1 MTNHHGYRVAAFI
14 GGAVSASG
22 LCLSFFVTNIG
33 FLFFSYG
40 VIIGKLWFLKKEM
53 PN

>member
-22 LCLSFFVTNIG
+22 LCLSFLVPNIG
-33 FLFFSYG
+33 FLFFTYG
-40 VIIGKLWFLKKEM
+40 VLIGKLWFSKKKC
-53 PN
+53 